1 MKASKVVEWV
11 AAAVVGVVAVA
22 VVINQT
28 NVLHGTH
35 SKVTYSASA
44 NAYAIDALAHQILGQ
59 MSLDDKVGQLIIPM
73 PNDPGMDANGGD
85 MRALLTQYH
94 VGGIFI
100 PAMNMTAQQL
110 HDYIAQMQATS
121 KIPLI
126 ISSDFEGGGWNTLSN
141 EVGSRPSPWTIGQS
155 GDTQQAYDKGVGD
168 ARLLRQLGLNVNFAP
183 VVDVLTNPSN
193 PILQGRTFGTTPDLV
208 TNMATSYIDGL
219 QGGGVAA
226 TLKHF
231 PGLGAATVDPHKALP
246 TVDRTLAQLQS
257 VDLVPYK
264 KLIAEGK
271 VSMIMTTHMLIPS
284 LDPKLP
290 TSISPAVINGLLRHD
305 LGYDGVVVSDA
316 LFMGG
321 LTNTYSF
328 PQAGL
333 LAFEA
338 GTDLLLGAGGAVAGG
353 ASDTLATINLIKS
366 TLSKGQITQQ
376 YLDDA
381 VLRIL
386 RFKIQWKIIPSNF
399 NLAGTT
405 GTASALIAPAM
416 QSSLAADQRHS
427 HWQHAL

>member
-11 AAAVVGVVAVA
+11 AAIAIGIVAIAVVL
-22 VVINQT
+22 NQT
-28 NVLHGTH
+28 NVLHSTH
-35 SKVTYSASA
+35 NKVTYSASA
-44 NAYAIDALAHQILGQ
+44 NAYAIDALAHQILAQ
-59 MSLDDKVGQLIIPM
+59 MSQDDKVGQLIIPM
-73 PNDPGMDANGGD
+73 PFNDTSMDAGGGD
-85 MRALLTQYH
+85 MRSLLTQYH

-100 PAMNMTAQQL
+100 PAYSMTAQQL
-110 HDYIAQMQATS
+110 HDYIAQMQAAS

-141 EVGSRPSPWTIGQS
+141 EVGARPSPWVVGQS

-168 ARLLRQLGLNVNFAP
+168 AKLLRQLGLNVNFAP
-183 VVDVLTNPSN
+183 VVDVLTNPTN
-193 PILQGRTFGTTPDLV
+193 PILQGRTFGSTPDLV
-208 TNMATSYIDGL
+208 SKMAASYIDGL
-219 QGGGVAA
+219 KNGGGIAA

-231 PGLGAATVDPHKALP
+231 PGLGASTVDPHQALP

-264 KLIAEGK
+264 MLIASGR

-284 LDPKLP
+284 LDPNLP

-321 LTNTYSF
+321 LSNKYSI

-338 GTDLLLGAGGAVAGG
+338 GTDLLLGATGAG
-353 ASDTLATINLIKS
+353 DTLTTINLIKS
-366 TLSKGQITQQ
+366 ALSKGQITQQ
-376 YLDDA
+376 YLDNA

-386 RFKIQWKIIPSNF
+386 RFKIQWKIIPSSF
-399 NLAGTT
+399 KL
-405 GTASALIAPAM
+405 ASATGANSAGSAMVVAPAA
-416 QSSLAADQRHS
+416 QIAFAADQRR
-427 HWQHAL
+427 HAI